1 MTVSA
6 APLPV
11 VTEPIFE
18 PVTAKPFQPGEAR
31 PPPLPTDV
39 PEPPPPP
46 PLPPARPPLPPAPPV
61 EGSVVEAPPP
71 LPTFDLGA
79 ATQQVVDY
87 KTEVAQAIYLDKVR
101 HDSKEAGLSAAHGS
115 SLNGGTLAVVVH
127 AGVEAGAG
135 VATAAGIPKD
145 EIDKITLDI
154 AKEIA
159 GNASATPC
167 EANAINEA
175 GPEVPSNPVPQDI
188 EPPAPVTTTLPAGD
202 ADAGVVVVP
211 HLEGVGCKAE
221 CAGACKTGKTASG
234 TPCGGGGT
242 PGMDATK
249 VGAMQSVVVPGA
261 MQPSVPE
268 AVPEP
273 PPAPRP
279 DLVANPFDLEPPLSS
294 VPTVGMPTPVAAA
307 APMLP
312 VPVAAIPAVAPIG
325 LHLEPTQTELEEAAA
340 MPMPPPPPM
349 WGASAPEAAEFS
361 DQAFLARR
369 SQL

>member
-1 MTVSA
+1 M
-6 APLPV
+6 
-11 VTEPIFE
+11 
-18 PVTAKPFQPGEAR
+18 
-31 PPPLPTDV
+31 
-39 PEPPPPP
+39 
-46 PLPPARPPLPPAPPV
+46 
-61 EGSVVEAPPP
+61 
-71 LPTFDLGA
+71 
-79 ATQQVVDY
+79 
-87 KTEVAQAIYLDKVR
+87 
-101 HDSKEAGLSAAHGS
+101 
-115 SLNGGTLAVVVH
+115 VVH

-167 EANAINEA
+167 GTPVNEA

-188 EPPAPVTTTLPAGD
+188 EPPAPVTTTLPAGN
-202 ADAGVVVVP
+202 ADVVVVP

-221 CAGACKTGKTASG
+221 CAGACKSGKTASG
-234 TPCGGGGT
+234 TPCGGKA

-268 AVPEP
+268 AVPEA

-279 DLVANPFDLEPPLSS
+279 DLVANPFGLEPPLSS
-294 VPTVGMPTPVAAA
+294 VPHPEPAAAA

-312 VPVAAIPAVAPIG
+312 VPVPAIPAVAPIG
-325 LHLEPTQTELEEAAA
+325 LHLEPTQMELEEAAA